1 MQSKQIDL
9 YPPPVTNPGP
19 HFYTHRFFYRLS
31 PHHPP
36 AGPLHLVSSGGM
48 GVSGETSS
56 PIKYHLGK
64 QRTEIRAWE
73 ARFPLKTQKYDV
85 NQPPALG
92 FILAR
97 FFGGGR
103 DTRKELLLSHDL
115 MTKQLLLI
123 FHSSLEKAR
132 HL

>member
-1 MQSKQIDL
+1 
-9 YPPPVTNPGP
+9 
-19 HFYTHRFFYRLS
+19 
-31 PHHPP
+31 
-36 AGPLHLVSSGGM
+36 M

-64 QRTEIRAWE
+64 QRTERRAWE

-85 NQPPALG
+85 NQLPVLG

-103 DTRKELLLSHDL
+103 DTRKELLSHDL